1 MLFPLSRSWY
11 LQSLYVVRGEG
22 GGGGLRLP
30 LNSFAREIIH
40 KLGIGIK
47 QLSPNAWRLIVS
59 IQVLWREVF

>member
-11 LQSLYVVRGEG
+11 LQSLFVVRGE

>member
-11 LQSLYVVRGEG
+11 LQSLYVVRGE

-59 IQVLWREVF
+59 IQVLCREVF